1 MMQSSKYRIWGKG
14 LKQLKCYTKIGGSSA
29 ATKLGVN
36 SRLLFTVQRN
46 GRLAI
51 SDVLVLIA
59 YSVLSTLWLEV

>member
-1 MMQSSKYRIWGKG
+1 MMQSSKYSIWGKG
-14 LKQLKCYTKIGGSSA
+14 LKQLKCYIKISGSSA

-46 GRLAI
+46 GRLEI